1 MATLEGSGTLG
12 LRTPCPFCDKLFT
25 RVGSHLAQC
34 TERQGR
40 DYSAY
45 LAEKTLRNKSKT
57 TRKPCPKCHRMF
69 LRLDTHLKNSAACKS
84 VSDTDGLT
92 PPPEQQSSPEQSP
105 PATPTEPTSHLTY
118 CSQTTQPASSP
129 ETNRVPLDILKLPTC
144 QQHWEEADAFLKEQ
158 LVPAV
163 LQAARPED
171 KNRVLR
177 GDLRLLRLEV
187 WNQEAEA
194 QQTPG

>member
-1 MATLEGSGTLG
+1 
-12 LRTPCPFCDKLFT
+12 
-25 RVGSHLAQC
+25 
-34 TERQGR
+34 
-40 DYSAY
+40 
-45 LAEKTLRNKSKT
+45 
-57 TRKPCPKCHRMF
+57 MF

-84 VSDTDGLT
+84 VSDTDDLT

-105 PATPTEPTSHLTY
+105 PAIPTEPTSHLTY

-144 QQHWEEADAFLKEQ
+144 QQGWEEADAFLKEQ
-158 LVPAV
+158 LVPAM
-163 LQAARPED
+163 LQAASTED
-171 KNRVLR
+171 KNRVLSE
-177 GDLRLLRLEV
+177 GIYDYFAQKV